1 MRTSERRA
9 GSVRELKALASPVR
23 LQVLAWLKDPAVHF
37 PAQVDGDLVKDGV
50 CADFL
55 RDKLDLAAST
65 TSRHLGLLTDAGF
78 LVATRKKGWTYYRRN
93 ESFIEAFVGDLKGVL

>member
-1 MRTSERRA
+1 MRTSE
-9 GSVRELKALASPVR
+9 GSASPVRELKALASPVR
-23 LQVLAWLKDPAVHF
+23 LQVLVWLKDPAAHF
-37 PAQVDGDLVKDGV
+37 PVQVDGDLVKDGV

-55 RDKLDLAAST
+55 RDKLELAAST

-93 ESFIEAFVGDLKGVL
+93 ESIVQAFVRNLEGVL

>member
-1 MRTSERRA
+1 MRTSEGKA
-9 GSVRELKALASPVR
+9 DPVRGLKALASPVR
-23 LQVLAWLKDPAVHF
+23 LQVLAWLKDPVAHF
-37 PAQVDGDLVKDGV
+37 PVQVDGDLVKDGV
-50 CADFL
+50 CADYL

-93 ESFIEAFVGDLKGVL
+93 ESLIQAFVRDLKGVL